1 MTLRVI
7 YGKTTPVSLTQDPYI
22 LHLKRMVPIV
32 QGALLPGA
40 YKVDSFPIL
49 RYVPWYGRQLKK
61 WGEEEYQMLMSYM
74 SQYKSQMVS
83 EGSMTLDVELTHE
96 CVGDGKRTTLGG
108 QRDHYSNG
116 DGGKP
121 ERTGNGILF
130 GIARRSGI

>member
-1 MTLRVI
+1 
-7 YGKTTPVSLTQDPYI
+7 
-22 LHLKRMVPIV
+22 MVPIV

-83 EGSMTLDVELTHE
+83 V
-96 CVGDGKRTTLGG
+96 
-108 QRDHYSNG
+108 
-116 DGGKP
+116 
-121 ERTGNGILF
+121 
-130 GIARRSGI
+130 

>member
-1 MTLRVI
+1 VTLRVM

-40 YKVDSFPIL
+40 YKVDHYPIL

-61 WGEEEYQMLMSYM
+61 WGEEEYQMLMWYL

-83 EGSMTLDVELTHE
+83 GGRWTLDAGR
-96 CVGDGKRTTLGG
+96 CID
-108 QRDHYSNG
+108 
-116 DGGKP
+116 
-121 ERTGNGILF
+121 
-130 GIARRSGI
+130 A